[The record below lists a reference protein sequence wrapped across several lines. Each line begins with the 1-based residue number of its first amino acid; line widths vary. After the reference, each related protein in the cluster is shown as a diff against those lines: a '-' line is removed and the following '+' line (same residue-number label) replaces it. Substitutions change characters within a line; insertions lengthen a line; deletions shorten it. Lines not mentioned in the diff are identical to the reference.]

1 MVRVLVLLA
10 VTLALSTAASAN
22 TITLGTYD
30 VSANSTFLEQSSNDN
45 CSSGLAVS
53 GCQASYFDPTII
65 AVTPGE
71 TLQLIMGGSA
81 CYIGVSSGCAIE
93 PLGGVFDTTDTDLLS
108 SNHQNRLPNQVASG
122 LPNIQDPN
130 FNTWY
135 GDLNTQIPDDF
146 YICGTVAAPDCTS
159 TTGTIVVVPAT
170 AEYLYVAALDSFY
183 ADNKGD
189 LTVTVNEIVT
199 DPPSVPEPASWT
211 LMLGGLGLMAAYCR
225 RPQRSGKALD

>member
-1 MVRVLVLLA
+1 MRRIFIFIA
-10 VTLALSTAASAN
+10 VTLGLSAAASAN
-22 TITLGTYD
+22 TITLGTYA

-45 CSSGLAVS
+45 CTSGLAVP

-71 TLQLIMGGSA
+71 TLQLILGGSA
-81 CYIGVSSGCAIE
+81 CYIGVSSGCANE
-93 PLGGVFDTTDTDLLS
+93 PLGGVFDTSDTDLLP
-108 SNHQNRLPNQVASG
+108 SNNQNRLPHQVASG
-122 LPNIQDPN
+122 LPNIQDPS
-130 FNTWY
+130 FNAWY

-146 YICGTVAAPDCTS
+146 YICGTVVMPDCTS

-189 LTVTVNEIVT
+189 LTVTVNEILP

-211 LMLGGLGLMAAYCR
+211 LMLGGLGAAACFRGR
-225 RPQRSGKALD
+225 RGSSNL